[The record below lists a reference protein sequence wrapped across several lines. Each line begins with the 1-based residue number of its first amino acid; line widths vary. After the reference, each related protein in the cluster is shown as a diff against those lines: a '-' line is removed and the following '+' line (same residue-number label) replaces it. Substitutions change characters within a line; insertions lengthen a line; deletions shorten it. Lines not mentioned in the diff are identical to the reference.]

1 MRNIL
6 IGLTI
11 GLLLNGLIA
20 FASEH
25 IMINKPSQIAY
36 IGDDKEIV
44 KDYIYTTK
52 ATTAEGQYRIFILQG
67 YKRGGITAVR
77 IK

>member
-1 MRNIL
+1 MKNIL

-25 IMINKPSQIAY
+25 IMVNKPSQIAS
-36 IGDDKEIV
+36 IGGDIV
-44 KDYIYTTK
+44 NDYIYTTK

>member
-1 MRNIL
+1 MKNIL

-25 IMINKPSQIAY
+25 IMINKPSQIVSV
-36 IGDDKEIV
+36 GDDIV
-44 KDYIYTTK
+44 NDYIYSTK
-52 ATTAEGQYRIFILQG
+52 ATTTEGQYRIFILQG

>member
-1 MRNIL
+1 MKNIL

-25 IMINKPSQIAY
+25 IMVNKPSQIVSV
-36 IGDDKEIV
+36 GDDIV

>member
-1 MRNIL
+1 MKNIL

-25 IMINKPSQIAY
+25 IMINKPSQIVSV
-36 IGDDKEIV
+36 GDDIV
-44 KDYIYTTK
+44 SDYIYTTK
-52 ATTAEGQYRIFILQG
+52 ATTTEGQYRIFILQG

>member
-1 MRNIL
+1 MKNIL

-20 FASEH
+20 FANEH
-25 IMINKPSQIAY
+25 IMVNKPQCLLQLDGATNF
-36 IGDDKEIV
+36 DTL
-44 KDYIYTTK
+44 IYTTK
-52 ATTAEGQYRIFILQG
+52 ATTPEGQYRIFILQG

>member
-1 MRNIL
+1 MKNIL

-25 IMINKPSQIAY
+25 IMVNKPQCLLQLGRENSCNTFL
-36 IGDDKEIV
+36 
-44 KDYIYTTK
+44 YTTK
-52 ATTAEGQYRIFILQG
+52 ATTPEGQYRIFILQG

>member
-1 MRNIL
+1 MKNIL

-11 GLLLNGLIA
+11 GLSLNGLIA
-20 FASEH
+20 FANEH
-25 IMINKPSQIAY
+25 IVANKPQCV
-36 IGDDKEIV
+36 V
-44 KDYIYTTK
+44 KMSSTDYIYTTK
-52 ATTAEGQYRIFILQG
+52 ATTPEGQYRIFILQG